1 MNKPLA
7 VARENFAAGLYE
19 LIERSEL
26 PACVL
31 ADVLSIT
38 LTQIRSSA
46 RQEYETALREYQQAL
61 AEEAKENAPEKPE
74 EEPAD

>member
-1 MNKPLA
+1 MQKPL
-7 VARENFAAGLYE
+7 VIARENFAAGLYE

-31 ADVLSIT
+31 ADILGIT

-46 RQEYETALREYQQAL
+46 QQEYETALREYQQAL
-61 AEEAKENAPEKPE
+61 AEEAKENAPKEPE